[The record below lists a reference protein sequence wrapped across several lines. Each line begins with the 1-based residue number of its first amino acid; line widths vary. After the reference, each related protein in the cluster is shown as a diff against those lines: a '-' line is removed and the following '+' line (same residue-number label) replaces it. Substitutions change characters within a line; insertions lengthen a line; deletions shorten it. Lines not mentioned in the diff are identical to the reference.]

1 MSLTDK
7 FVRCVKSM
15 PGNESR
21 AIAICTKSVLWSKG
35 KTIKRFYTTKK
46 GKLRLVTQK
55 RRSASFK

>member
-21 AIAICTKSVLWSKG
+21 AIAICTKSVLWTRG
-35 KTIKRFYTTKK
+35 KTLKRFYTTKK
-46 GKLRLVTQK
+46 GKRRLITQK
-55 RRSASFK
+55 RSASFK